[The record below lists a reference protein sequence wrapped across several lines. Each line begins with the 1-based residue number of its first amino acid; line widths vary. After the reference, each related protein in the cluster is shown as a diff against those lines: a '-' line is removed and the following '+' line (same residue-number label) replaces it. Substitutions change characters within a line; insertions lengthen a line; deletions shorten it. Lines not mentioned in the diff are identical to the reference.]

1 VLLNSEV
8 AHFRLLPFR
17 PWMGVALHVLLGL
30 SVGLTL
36 LYQRVQSQPVY
47 GTDFVEP
54 LRRLLFGPGL
64 LSVISLALLTLEYI
78 ATRHL
83 SDGARAAA
91 SNTLHVIGLA
101 MYSWFLGGAAYTW
114 RSMLLFRAPET
125 LKRDWRV
132 FEIVQVGLLVIL
144 LIWPAGANR
153 ALGSALLALLAIFS
167 IYLNVNQRWVAYLSR
182 PQKLQAALLQLGL
195 LVSLVLFGGYFEAL
209 TTWAPDPLLLEGPLV
224 QATLIVG
231 VVYLVANGLLLL
243 FNLPAT
249 TVFEQRREELLTLQ
263 RQSQRIQQGQSAEH
277 VIEQLFTNA
286 MLVTEAEAGWLQLA
300 DQPIGNWTHMAG
312 LPLADL
318 VALEPALTA
327 LVPAEAIFVCNN
339 TERNAELRPM
349 ADRWR
354 SALLVPLPLP
364 TDPDGQVS
372 YLGLLREPAQG
383 FDRGTIGL
391 VQTYATQALL
401 TLQNLRLKDEA
412 VASARYKRELKIASE
427 VQQSLIPRTLP
438 ADRILD
444 ISVWTEAATE
454 VGGDFYDFRQ
464 LTDTRIAII
473 VGDVSGKGISAAFH
487 VAQMKGIFH
496 SLMQLE
502 HVPEP
507 DRFMVKANAA
517 LAYCLEAKSFITA
530 SLYVIDYE
538 QRGFAFARAGHCHTL
553 YYNSMTEQV
562 FYFDTPGLG
571 LGIVRDA
578 SYARYVRNMYYDFNP
593 GDVMVIYTDGITEAR
608 SPDGEEYGEQR
619 LLNQL
624 AAHHYLNSTKLRDA
638 IIQDVQA
645 FAADAPVRDDQTM
658 LVIKFKN
665 EEE

>member
-1 VLLNSEV
+1 MATCLAAWVLLLGLVLLSSEV
-8 AHFRLLPFR
+8 AHFHLLPVR
-17 PWMGVALHVLLGL
+17 PWVGSALHITLGL
-30 SVGLTL
+30 AVGLTL
-36 LYQRVQSQPVY
+36 LYQRNQSQPIQ

-64 LSVISLALLTLEYI
+64 LSIAALAILAIEYVV
-78 ATRHL
+78 AERL
-83 SDGARAAA
+83 SPSAQAAA
-91 SNTLHVIGLA
+91 ANVVHVTGLA
-101 MYSWFLGGAAYTW
+101 AYSWFLGAAAYTW

-125 LKRDWRV
+125 LRRDWRV
-132 FEIVQVGLLVIL
+132 FEIVQIGLLIIL
-144 LIWPAGANR
+144 LVWPAGANR
-153 ALGSALLALLAIFS
+153 ALGAALLALLTIFS

-182 PQKLQAALLQLGL
+182 TQKLQAALLQLGL
-195 LVSLVLFGGYFEAL
+195 LVSLLLFEAYFEAL
-209 TTWAPDPLLLEGPLV
+209 NTWAPDPLLLRGPLV

-231 VVYLVANGLLLL
+231 VIYLLANGLLLI

-263 RQSQRIQQGQSAEH
+263 RQSQRIQQGQTAEQ

-300 DQPIGNWTHMAG
+300 DQPAQSWTHLAG
-312 LPLADL
+312 LPLEDL
-318 VALEPALTA
+318 IILEPPLTT
-327 LVPAEAIFVCNN
+327 LVPSETVFVCNN
-339 TERNAELRPM
+339 TERHPDLRPM
-349 ADRWR
+349 GNTWR
-354 SALLVPLPLP
+354 SVLLIPLPLP
-364 TDPDGQVS
+364 ADPEGKVS

-517 LAYCLEAKSFITA
+517 LAYCLETKSFITA

-578 SYARYVRNMYYDFNP
+578 SYARHVRNMYYDFNP
-593 GDVMVIYTDGITEAR
+593 RRCDGDLHRRHHR
-608 SPDGEEYGEQR
+608 SPLPRRRRIRRGTPPASARHPPLPRFDPPAR
-619 LLNQL
+619 R
-624 AAHHYLNSTKLRDA
+624 HHEGREN
-638 IIQDVQA
+638 
-645 FAADAPVRDDQTM
+645 VRRRCARA
-658 LVIKFKN
+658 
-665 EEE
+665 